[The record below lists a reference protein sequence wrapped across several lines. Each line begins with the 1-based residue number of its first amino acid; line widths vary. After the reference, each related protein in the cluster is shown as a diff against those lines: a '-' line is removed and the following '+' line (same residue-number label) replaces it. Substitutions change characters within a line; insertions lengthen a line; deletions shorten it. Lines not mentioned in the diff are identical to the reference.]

1 LSRKTFFLTKENN
14 DLVKLSKALK
24 GQGYQK
30 IIYICHSYH
39 PCYSSK
45 GGLDRLEFSVDGK
58 NFNIEFSKIGEFDK
72 PLLYQAVIVDSSK
85 NTYGS

>member
-1 LSRKTFFLTKENN
+1 
-14 DLVKLSKALK
+14 
-24 GQGYQK
+24 
-30 IIYICHSYH
+30 
-39 PCYSSK
+39 
-45 GGLDRLEFSVDGK
+45 VDGK